1 MNIVKI
7 RNEMRN
13 GRTIFDL
20 PLRVTFYA
28 RVSTDRDEQLNS
40 LENSTAFMSRPT
52 AKNMR
57 RLRGNMERMCRFCV
71 TRHLPR
77 TRQEPGMC

>member
-40 LENSTAFMSRPT
+40 LEIRYSITQS
-52 AKNMR
+52 
-57 RLRGNMERMCRFCV
+57 
-71 TRHLPR
+71 
-77 TRQEPGMC
+77 